1 MSVIVM
7 ECMVLFYKKDEES
20 SPFEHLAGL
29 VCCFC
34 LILSWWTTA
43 TAFICLL
50 HEDQFYLFSLLFF
63 WLISLFSSLSLSI
76 LFAFWDPFGATFATN
91 KSAIS
96 CTYQKKKKKNQ
107 PALVPR
113 LITMR
118 LIKIVETHILCNW
131 VYFDVSIH
139 IVHAY
144 IYSSS

>member
-50 HEDQFYLFSLLFF
+50 HEDRFYLFSLLFF
-63 WLISLFSSLSLSI
+63 FFFVDKSVLISLSI

-91 KSAIS
+91 MSAIS
-96 CTYQKKKKKNQ
+96 CTRQKKKKS
-107 PALVPR
+107 AGSCPR
-113 LITMR
+113 LITMS
-118 LIKIVETHILCNW
+118 LIKIFETYILCNW
-131 VYFDVSIH
+131 VYFVVSIH
-139 IVHAY
+139 HCPCLHL
-144 IYSSS
+144 

>member
-63 WLISLFSSLSLSI
+63 WLISLFSSLSLFS
-76 LFAFWDPFGATFATN
+76 LPFGIHLVLLLQP
-91 KSAIS
+91 IS
-96 CTYQKKKKKNQ
+96 QPSLVLIKKKKKNQ